1 MFMLCFV
8 AFYVGYVFL
17 SETRRYAMM
26 SYVLAFNLF
35 FAYKASLSL
44 AILLPIVT
52 VVSWT
57 LTRFLSRSVRHRRL
71 WLVATVGLEL
81 LPLPSSA
88 ASTLPHG
95 VLRRQGGAFPS
106 ASVSSP
112 CRR

>member
-81 LPLPSSA
+81 LPL
-88 ASTLPHG
+88 LW
-95 VLRRQGGAFPS
+95 
-106 ASVSSP
+106 
-112 CRR
+112 